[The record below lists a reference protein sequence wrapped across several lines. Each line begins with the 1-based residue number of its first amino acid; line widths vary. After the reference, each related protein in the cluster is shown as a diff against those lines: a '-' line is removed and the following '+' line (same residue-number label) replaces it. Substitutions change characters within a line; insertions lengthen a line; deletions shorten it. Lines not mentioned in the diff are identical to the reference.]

1 MYVYIYI
8 YIYMRERERERDSPK
23 NLNFDSYP
31 HNSYVKMT
39 FVRSR
44 FDLQS
49 TNSG

>member
-1 MYVYIYI
+1 MRERE
-8 YIYMRERERERDSPK
+8 RERERERDSPK

-39 FVRSR
+39 FVRTR

>member
-1 MYVYIYI
+1 MYVYI

-39 FVRSR
+39 FVRTR